1 MAHFMGFQDW
11 YKTQTKVIHQ
21 HQQDSLTF
29 HVSLPAFL
37 MEIRVVWP
45 YVLLRVLVAN
55 LAS

>member
-37 MEIRVVWP
+37 MEIRGVWP